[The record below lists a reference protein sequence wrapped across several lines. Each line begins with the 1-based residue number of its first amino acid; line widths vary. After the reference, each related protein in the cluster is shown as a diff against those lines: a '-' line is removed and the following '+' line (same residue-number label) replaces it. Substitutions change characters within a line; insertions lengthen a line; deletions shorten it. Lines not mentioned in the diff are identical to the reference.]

1 MEKFIRKIIQTPS
14 FLNFAIY
21 QRSLNNCVH
30 LIAKF
35 WYKKVIIIF
44 ENLNLL
50 FLLRKRLKKNK
61 LSFMY
66 FLDLNII
73 FGNTYEYWSSHFES
87 QFKQRLIAHRVIQMI
102 QFHKNLNF
110 VKKKDESDPSF
121 NCFEVLKW
129 FWSISGLFY
138 KSDKLF

>member
-14 FLNFAIY
+14 FFNFAIY

-35 WYKKVIIIF
+35 LYQKVIIIF

-73 FGNTYEYWSSHFES
+73 FGNTYEYWRRHFES
-87 QFKQRLIAHRVIQMI
+87 QFKQRQRVIQMI

-121 NCFEVLKW
+121 NCFEVLK
-129 FWSISGLFY
+129 
-138 KSDKLF
+138 